1 MSEEKETQQPDELFR
16 SIFEALPDEPGPN
29 GWDKPSARVWSH
41 IRRQI
46 RPTPLSPGLKGALA
60 FAVLAVAIVA
70 YLQWADVS
78 EESAASS
85 APAPIAQTAE
95 QSAPAPAPPPPAPSA
110 PARRRSAGSATQLPQ
125 TPPAHAAQ
133 QPRAVEGAKAPEMM
147 TPPRRN
153 EDVRT
158 PKNTAE
164 LRRLELRKLSS
175 NAWETPL
182 QPLPVTPK
190 KVEREY

>member
-1 MSEEKETQQPDELFR
+1 MTEEKETQQPDELFR

-46 RPTPLSPGLKGALA
+46 RPTPLSPGLKGALIL
-60 FAVLAVAIVA
+60 AVLAVAVVA
-70 YLQWADVS
+70 YLQWANVS
-78 EESAASS
+78 EKPAASS
-85 APAPIAQTAE
+85 APAPTAQTAE
-95 QSAPAPAPPPPAPSA
+95 QLAPAAPPTPAPPPPAA
-110 PARRRSAGSATQLPQ
+110 PARRRPAASATQPPQ
-125 TPPAHAAQ
+125 PPLAHTAQ
-133 QPRAVEGAKAPEMM
+133 QPWAEETAKAPEM

-153 EDVRT
+153 EDIQT

-164 LRRLELRKLSS
+164 LRRLELRKLSR

-190 KVEREY
+190 KVEH